1 MTHTE
6 GMLDFIPDMAQELP
20 SLVMGEPTTVDR
32 LMLAASVCGW
42 ITDYERCDGA
52 TWGRGAGD
60 KRKHGVVVEAGI
72 DDDDKP
78 FALMVE
84 YENKEIKNAICF
96 DEGCTAE
103 DLADIG
109 RVFLNA
115 AIAARGGRNERRR

>member
-6 GMLDFIPDMAQELP
+6 GMLDFIPSMAQELP
-20 SLVMGEPTTVDR
+20 ALVMGESTTVDR

-60 KRKHGVVVEAGI
+60 KRKHGVVVESGI
-72 DDDDKP
+72 DDDGKP
-78 FALMVE
+78 FVLMVE
-84 YENKEIKNAICF
+84 YENKEIINAICF

-115 AIAARGGRNERRR
+115 AIAVREAEKDD